1 MNKRCILLSLTLL
14 LMVAGCRH
22 QESMSE
28 AARAAYECY
37 HAYADHKGLTVAMV
51 GDYKPDTNSYSAV
64 MLQAQDSLAWARL
77 MEDLGLV
84 EHESMVQDL
93 LQYMNM
99 DEGLQHHIS
108 QSTDDVMQYLNDHS
122 NAGNSTN
129 NDASSANAVE
139 YEAVTVLD
147 VKHWTVWQFFYCDT
161 MQMHAIVDH
170 FFTSNKSI
178 MVDLYDDGNS
188 NSLK

>member
-1 MNKRCILLSLTLL
+1 MNKRCILLSLCLL
-14 LMVAGCRH
+14 LLVAGCRH

-37 HAYADHKGLTVAMV
+37 NAYADCEGLTVAMV

-64 MLQAQDSLAWARL
+64 MLQAQDSLAWVRL

-84 EHESMVQDL
+84 KHEAMIQDL
-93 LQYMNM
+93 LQYKNM
-99 DEGLQHHIS
+99 DEGCRHHIS

-122 NAGNSTN
+122 NANNSA
-129 NDASSANAVE
+129 NDDALSPNAVE
-139 YEAVTVLD
+139 YDVVTVLD
-147 VKHWTVWQFFYCDT
+147 VIHWTVWQFFYCDT

-178 MVDLYDDGNS
+178 MVDVEI
-188 NSLK
+188 